1 MDNLMELRLLEYDT
15 EIDNYRKLEPIV
27 ISILEDKLREAGIR
41 PMQIAHRVKTRE
53 SVAGQMERKP
63 DKYTSLRKMTDL
75 LGIRIICYFNDQ
87 VDQIAEL
94 IRQSLVI
101 DLKNSVDKR
110 ELLEPTAFGYLSL
123 HFICSLPEDS
133 GYPNELCDLKFE
145 IQIRT
150 VLQHTWAE
158 IEHDLGY
165 KTEFGIP
172 RKVRRE
178 FSRVAG
184 LLEIA
189 DESFLRIRSF
199 IRDYEIDV
207 RNKIT
212 NDEAAEMPLDLVSLR
227 AYLELSKTMQRIQQ
241 PKGSIP
247 RTKVIIDTPKS
258 LCSSREIPITEELL
272 PLLTQFRQPDACFLL
287 TGDAD
292 SFMEPRCL
300 ENHFN
305 AMIRNCSIEGVTM
318 HTCRHSFA
326 TRCVELGFDVKTLSE
341 ILGHASVSITMNRYM
356 HPSMDLK
363 RENMSKLSSLF
374 RT

>member
-27 ISILEDKLREAGIR
+27 ISVLEDKLREAGIR

-53 SVAGQMERKP
+53 SVAGKMERKP

-87 VDQIAEL
+87 VDQIADL
-94 IRQSLVI
+94 IRQCLVI

-123 HFICSLPEDS
+123 HFICSLPKDS

-165 KTEFGIP
+165 KTEFGVP

-212 NDEAAEMPLDLVSLR
+212 NDEAAEMSLDLVSLR
-227 AYLELSKTMQRIQQ
+227 AYIELNKTMQRLI
-241 PKGSIP
+241 
-247 RTKVIIDTPKS
+247 
-258 LCSSREIPITEELL
+258 
-272 PLLTQFRQPDACFLL
+272 
-287 TGDAD
+287 
-292 SFMEPRCL
+292 
-300 ENHFN
+300 
-305 AMIRNCSIEGVTM
+305 
-318 HTCRHSFA
+318 
-326 TRCVELGFDVKTLSE
+326 SE
-341 ILGHASVSITMNRYM
+341 IAAISGSQVIETSPETYLPYLEFFGVHTLGELSDFVHAGYDDAIHFAKNSLSKIKLDEVSSIIGLYYLCRARLVLGDYNERKLMKYFMLGEATEKKAKLQTGLILR
-356 HPSMDLK
+356 L
-363 RENMSKLSSLF
+363 RESYADEAKSEKK
-374 RT
+374 T